1 MQEQKRLVHR
11 TRAEFYYTAGR
22 LDKAAGYFAKSGL
35 QFEDVTMRLLVDW
48 KSAWEQHASSVGV
61 SGASANS
68 PMAGPSHK
76 TGASTSGGSANA
88 EALSLVW
95 WKEVD
100 AATPLRLY
108 VLEILKALPAPMKS
122 QKTMLAIWLVEIYL
136 HQIAAAENYES
147 LGLYNSPQTAP
158 TLRRDEITSDFQRF
172 LRDFSMHLDYPTVV
186 SLITARN
193 QRSLLLYFTRIMG
206 DYHRVVSILIT
217 SQKYS
222 EALSLLMDAQTEK
235 IELFIYKIAPMLM
248 EHEPERTVEM
258 LLRKEHLSFASLLPM
273 IMHYTSKLDER
284 VLQAEKYAD
293 HEDVMHVEDN
303 YAIRYVQQ
311 QLERC
316 GISLSSSST
325 ATEGGGGGGVGGEDD
340 ADRDGIDLDLWGSS
354 TIEPVLIHTFVWLL
368 AKYDPTGREERLTVL
383 LARLVQLREM
393 RFLDDHVA
401 LDMEYVL
408 RMCRMFHRKRSA
420 IRALLL
426 LQHRL
431 AAVTEALSVD
441 VGFAKVIAQKGFAK
455 VIAQKECDV
464 DMKKKL
470 WLVIAG
476 HQIAH
481 DVDIKQAIAVIAE
494 SDGVLQIEVRGDV
507 GAWAMM
513 RRVCDVCVCVWR
525 VLV

>member
-1 MQEQKRLVHR
+1 
-11 TRAEFYYTAGR
+11 
-22 LDKAAGYFAKSGL
+22 
-35 QFEDVTMRLLVDW
+35 MRLLVDW
-48 KSAWEQHASSVGV
+48 KSAWEQHVSSVGV
-61 SGASANS
+61 SGAGANS

-76 TGASTSGGSANA
+76 TGGAASSGGSGNA

-258 LLRKEHLSFASLLPM
+258 LSRKEHLSFASLLPM

-293 HEDVMHVEDN
+293 HEDVTHVEDN

-316 GISLSSSST
+316 GIFLYSSSSSG
-325 ATEGGGGGGVGGEDD
+325 TEGGVSGVGEDD

-354 TIEPVLIHTFVWLL
+354 TVEPVLIHTLVWLL

-383 LARLVQLREM
+383 LSRLVQLREM

-401 LDMEYVL
+401 LDMEYIL
-408 RMCRMFHRKRSA
+408 RMCRMFHRKQSA

-441 VGFAKVIAQKGFAK
+441 VGLAK
-455 VIAQKECDV
+455 VIAQKEGDV
-464 DMKKKL
+464 EMKKKL

-481 DVDIKQAIAVIAE
+481 DVDIKQAIAVITE
-494 SDGVLQIEVRGDV
+494 SDGVLQIEVGAACVRGCRSV
-507 GAWAMM
+507 GRCVGRYAVLTCGGWCVVCWCRTCCRCCRTS
-513 RRVCDVCVCVWR
+513 RRSTCSRRRSVRRCRRARTVSTWSAR
-525 VLV
+525 T